1 MKKFDK
7 ITLRQ
12 HSDNANFRIKYPE
25 KKRIL
30 HTKGREVY
38 ESRLY
43 KSFHRRTKHNQARS
57 DHGIIGS
64 GKNIYRK
71 DFGEK

>member
-43 KSFHRRTKHNQARS
+43 KSFHRRTKYHQTRIY
-57 DHGIIGS
+57 DGIIGS
-64 GKNIYRK
+64 GKDIYRK
-71 DFGEK
+71 NIRQK